1 MVFASVPHSLFF
13 LRSLG
18 RMATTAS
25 MIRTAV
31 IGRLGPIGLTVLL
44 FVMVVMAAGCATTAI
59 PPAPPTAE
67 LGSGRFALRGSFLPE
82 PSQGRFEWRTD
93 ALGRGSSGLSGYQEV
108 LIQDPWG
115 QAQGVFSWRPDQPGP
130 WAGWSLTDP
139 RGRPVLPE
147 QFPAKPSTG
156 LSGPSESAQTSPNPT
171 TTTTPTSLL
180 STQGLQALAEL
191 LHQLQAR
198 LQKES
203 ALPSEGRQ
211 AFTLRQT
218 VGSDWVEL
226 RIVLDNPR
234 DCRPLSDAPGRDAG
248 PGPGCAP

>member
-1 MVFASVPHSLFF
+1 
-13 LRSLG
+13 
-18 RMATTAS
+18 MAATAP

-31 IGRLGPIGLTVLL
+31 IGHLAPIGLMVLL
-44 FVMVVMAAGCATTAI
+44 VVMVLMAAGCATTATA
-59 PPAPPTAE
+59 PAPPTAE

-82 PSQGRFEWRTD
+82 PSQGRFEWRID
-93 ALGRGSSGLSGYQEV
+93 AMGRDSSGLSGYQEV

-147 QFPAKPSTG
+147 QFPAKPTTG
-156 LSGPSESAQTSPNPT
+156 LSGPGESAQTSSNPT
-171 TTTTPTSLL
+171 TPTTPTSLL

-191 LHQLQAR
+191 LHGLQAR

-203 ALPSEGRQ
+203 ALPSESRR

-226 RIVLDNPR
+226 RIVLDSPQE
-234 DCRPLSDAPGRDAG
+234 CRQPSNVPGHKA
-248 PGPGCAP
+248 GPGCAP